1 MRRIG
6 TALLIDD
13 DDAFR
18 TTLQGSLRRRGV
30 RARTAATAEEGL
42 VAAQDEAP
50 DLIVVDHR
58 FRRICPGAVI
68 VMLTGFG
75 DIPLAVQAVRE
86 GADTLLTKPVDA
98 DRLLREAENLRERP
112 RTTADHPVP
121 AGAYNLDELERE
133 TIKAALQSCGGVI
146 ANAAKL
152 LGIDRRTLQ
161 RKLKRLDVYPPFFA
175 ANVCMNPTSCFTSL
189 TDTAL

>member
-58 FRRICPGAVI
+58 MPRGEGLSAISRFRRLCPGAVI

-86 GADTLLTKPVDA
+86 GADTLVTKPVDA

-161 RKLKRLDVYPPFFA
+161 RKLKRLDV
-175 ANVCMNPTSCFTSL
+175 
-189 TDTAL
+189 

>member
-1 MRRIG
+1 VRKIA

-30 RARTAATAEEGL
+30 RARTAATVEEGAVALEDEKVDL
-42 VAAQDEAP
+42 V
-50 DLIVVDHR
+50 IVDYRMPRADGLSALAR
-58 FRRICPGAVI
+58 FRRACPDAVI
-68 VMLTGFG
+68 VMLTGYG
-75 DIPLAVQAVRE
+75 DIPLAVAAVKE

-98 DRLLREAENLRERP
+98 DRLLREAEALRDRP
-112 RTTADHPVP
+112 RSGGAGTAMPS
-121 AGAYNLDELERE
+121 GAYNLDEMERE
-133 TIKAALQSCGGVI
+133 TIKAALAQSGGVI

-161 RKLKRLDVYPPFFA
+161 RKLKRFE
-175 ANVCMNPTSCFTSL
+175 
-189 TDTAL
+189 